1 MLYNL
6 FCVWKVFILLLL
18 FSLVFCRFSY
28 ADSASY
34 TQGMNF
40 GAFVLSN
47 PAAGTTLTLDTSG
60 SVSSAGT
67 IGGVSGS
74 KNGIV
79 RYDVNRSKILGFIT
93 PSVNIKPSTTA
104 TTTLTCANNCSSQAS
119 SCQITVNTITYSS
132 SSSLN
137 NVSSGNHRDINYGA
151 QASIPAN
158 CGSGIFQGDIT
169 LSIEA
174 TTTILQSS
182 ETHTVYMPI
191 TLTINPPPIQIS
203 NDASHSLNFGTLLSS
218 TGHYVTVDTNDNCTS
233 TVPSMIYNNAD
244 CSSGYF
250 DIEQTGSDTR
260 NVNINIVS
268 NPLSNSTGN
277 TLELDNFS
285 ITINGVSAALGSN
298 VQITQSNNVL
308 RVGGRLKIE
317 SGDAP
322 GAYTGTYTVNIS
334 Y

>member
-1 MLYNL
+1 MPDKLLSRKKIYILSL
-6 FCVWKVFILLLL
+6 F
-18 FSLVFCRFSY
+18 FSLVFCRLSY
-28 ADSASY
+28 ADSASD

-79 RYDVNRSKILGFIT
+79 RYNVQRNNVLFIT
-93 PSVNIKPSTTA
+93 PSVNITPSTDG
-104 TTTLTCANNCSSQAS
+104 TTTLTCSSNCSSQAS
-119 SCQITVNTITYSS
+119 SCSISIDNITYSS
-132 SSSLN
+132 NNSLN
-137 NVSSGNHRDINYGA
+137 NVRSGNYRDINYGA

-158 CGSGIFQGDIT
+158 CGSGIFQGNIT

-174 TTTILQSS
+174 TTTFLQTS

-244 CSSGYF
+244 CSSEYF

>member
-1 MLYNL
+1 MPDKLLSIKKIYILSL
-6 FCVWKVFILLLL
+6 F
-18 FSLVFCRFSY
+18 FSLVFCRLSY

-34 TQGMNF
+34 TQGMDF

-74 KNGIV
+74 QNGIV
-79 RYDVNRSKILGFIT
+79 KYDVNRSL
-93 PSVNIKPSTTA
+93 SA
-104 TTTLTCANNCSSQAS
+104 TTVTVSPQTNATANLTCSANCSTQAA
-119 SCQITVNTITYSS
+119 SCSISINNITFSS

-137 NVSSGNHRDINYGA
+137 NIGYRSSVNINYGA
-151 QASIPAN
+151 RAEIPAN
-158 CGSGIFQGDIT
+158 CGSGTYTGNINLIINNSAVIWGFLPVGNDS
-169 LSIEA
+169 L
-174 TTTILQSS
+174 
-182 ETHTVYMPI
+182 TVSMPI